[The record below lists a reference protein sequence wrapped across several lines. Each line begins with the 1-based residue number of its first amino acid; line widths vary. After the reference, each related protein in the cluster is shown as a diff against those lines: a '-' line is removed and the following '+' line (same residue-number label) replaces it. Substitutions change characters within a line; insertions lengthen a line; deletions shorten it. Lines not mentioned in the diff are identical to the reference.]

1 MLDMVKAIIR
11 IRVSRTKKLEKSF
24 SLFLLILTLAWLAS
38 IIISEIQ
45 SVREIRREDIE
56 S

>member
-11 IRVSRTKKLEKSF
+11 IKVSRIKNWEKSF
-24 SLFLLILTLAWLAS
+24 SLFLLILTLVCLAS

-45 SVREIRREDIE
+45 RVKETRREDIE